1 MKRKTAKKKPGLT
14 AKPLGEHFKETPI
27 IPSVD
32 DGAIRVTSD
41 GEWVWESKP
50 TTEIEGVPL
59 PPDLE
64 LAVGHYAEHVFGDC
78 RDTLCFPPLE
88 DVTDEEGPEDP
99 DGMPR
104 ARRLRTSPPPGWKE
118 ADLTPDGWRTIGE
131 AIKTAFR
138 SGFYLAL
145 LRYADDLKHVPEV
158 AAFLEQRRENG
169 ELLAAEGRAVKAK
182 IDNERAAMVC
192 QLYKAVRPSFPEG
205 RKGNGSAHRRVAERF
220 EQRTGK
226 SITVRAVRE
235 ILKRSG
241 AV

>member
-1 MKRKTAKKKPGLT
+1 MKRKSAKRKTTKKKPGLT

-32 DGAIRVTSD
+32 DGAIRFTSD

-104 ARRLRTSPPPGWKE
+104 ARRLRPSPPPGWKA
-118 ADLTPDGWRTIGE
+118 ADLTPDGWRAIGE
-131 AIKTAFR
+131 AIKEAFR

-145 LRYADDLKHVPEV
+145 LRYADDLKTSAEALPLIEGWRE
-158 AAFLEQRRENG
+158 AARKGGAARREQAAPTHKAIRKRFR
-169 ELLAAEGRAVKAK
+169 ELRKTTPK
-182 IDNERAAMVC
+182 
-192 QLYKAVRPSFPEG
+192 KTVRYL
-205 RKGNGSAHRRVAERF
+205 RVAEEFQISERHVA
-220 EQRTGK
+220 RIVDG
-226 SITVRAVRE
+226 ID
-235 ILKRSG
+235 
-241 AV
+241 